1 MILRRKT
8 QATFFYL
15 RLRSLDFGEFNIF
28 EKKNFKIFLFFF
40 RQNKCKKPFPGE
52 KPKQQFLI

>member
-15 RLRSLDFGEFNIF
+15 RLCSLDFGEFNIF
-28 EKKNFKIFLFFF
+28 EKKNFKFFLFSF
-40 RQNKCKKPFPGE
+40 RHNKCKKQFQGE